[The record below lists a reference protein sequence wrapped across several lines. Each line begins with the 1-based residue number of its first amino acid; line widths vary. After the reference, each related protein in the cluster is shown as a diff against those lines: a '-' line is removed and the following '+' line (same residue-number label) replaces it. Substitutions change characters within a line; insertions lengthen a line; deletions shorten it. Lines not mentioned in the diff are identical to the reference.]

1 MHSVAIV
8 ARGDVMSPV
17 TWSATPRNIANAFS
31 ELGWSVT
38 PIDASDDR
46 LSSRISAQ
54 ARAMGRFRFR
64 SQPYG
69 YLESSRRKR
78 SEHRLA
84 EDLQRVEPDLVLF
97 TDIMAI
103 GPQAPRPFAS
113 VLYTDSCLADFARGW
128 NLDRRSRALYE
139 AVARDAYR
147 SFDVV
152 FTTSSWAARRI
163 EDFASLPAGSAVAVG
178 SGGASAPTT
187 PWCAARYASG
197 RTLFVAKVR
206 LEHKGFLE
214 LIEGFRLART
224 VDPRLT
230 LDVVVPSDTT
240 VPRVAGLTKHSNLPR
255 AALQRLYQECALF
268 AMPAPCEPW
277 GLVYIEAASA
287 GTPFLASSSMGVG
300 DIAEQTGG
308 GILVDG
314 ADPVLICDALLSSH
328 ADPDNLARL
337 GENGRRNV
345 EHFTWRGTIGRLT
358 SGLVDRGMLISTCN

>member
-8 ARGDVMSPV
+8 ARGDVMSPL

-31 ELGWSVT
+31 ELGWVVS

-46 LSSRISAQ
+46 LSTRIAAQ
-54 ARAMGRFRFR
+54 ARAMGGFRFR
-64 SQPYG
+64 SRPYG
-69 YLESSRRKR
+69 YLESSRRRR
-78 SEHRLA
+78 SEKRLA
-84 EDLQRVEPDLVLF
+84 EDLKRVEPDLVVF
-97 TDIMAI
+97 TDIMAV
-103 GPQAPRPFAS
+103 GSQSPRTFAS
-113 VLYTDSCLADFARGW
+113 VLYTDSCLADFTHGW
-128 NLDRRSRALYE
+128 NLDRRSRAIYE
-139 AVARDAYR
+139 TVARDAYR

-152 FTTSSWAARRI
+152 FTTSTWAARRI
-163 EDFASLPAGSAVAVG
+163 EEFASLPAGRAVAVG
-178 SGGASAPTT
+178 SGGASMPIT
-187 PWCAARYASG
+187 PGRAGRYGSG
-197 RTLFVAKVR
+197 KTLFVAKVR

-224 VDPRLT
+224 VDSRLT

-300 DIAEQTGG
+300 DIAEQTGA

-314 ADPVLICDALLSSH
+314 ADPVLICEALLSSH

-337 GENGRRNV
+337 GESGRRNV
-345 EHFTWRGTIGRLT
+345 EFFTWPGTTRRLT
-358 SGLVDRGMLISTCN
+358 TELVDRGMLVGPRI